1 MSSAIAVIDPYCLTP
16 YTLGSLEA
24 GVLSGAESIA
34 MRVAKAHGR
43 NFRFH
48 FYQNGRTDIDRDVC
62 GFYRPLGSLKADDLA
77 GVQAIA
83 VVSSWKSALK
93 ARKLNAHAPIF
104 LRLHSNPGRHN
115 RRMGEALADA
125 GIEIVCVSHAHA
137 RHVREFL
144 SAENERLPKI
154 TTIYNPVDDHLAP
167 DDTPRDVNR
176 LFFPGAPLRGISEV
190 LAKFELLRQQRP
202 ELKLDIAEDGNKI
215 WPDGAPPAG
224 VTFLGRLDHDEMID
238 RMRRSL
244 CVFYPQTRFFEPF
257 ALQLAEANAVGTP
270 VLADEGLAVNMEILG
285 GESQC
290 VDTGDIDAIV
300 NRLDAWRAALPKVSA
315 APHYRISHVAELWRQ
330 KLTGVLQPPLGGA
343 NAAPDAAAAAPVFR

>member
-24 GVLSGAESIA
+24 GALSGAESIA

-48 FYQNGRTDIDRDVC
+48 FYQNGRIDIDRDAC
-62 GFYRPLGSLKADDLA
+62 GFYRPLGSLKADDLG

-83 VVSSWKSALK
+83 VISSWKSALK

-125 GIEIVCVSHAHA
+125 DIEIVCVSHAHA
-137 RHVREFL
+137 RHVSEFL
-144 SAENERLPKI
+144 SAENDRLPKI
-154 TTIYNPVDDHLAP
+154 TTVYNPVDDHLAP
-167 DDTPRDVNR
+167 DNTRRDVNR

-190 LAKFELLRQQRP
+190 LAKFELVRQQRP

-215 WPDGAPPAG
+215 WPDGAPPVG
-224 VTFLGRLDHDEMID
+224 VTFLGRLDHGEMID

-257 ALQLAEANAVGTP
+257 GLPLAEANAVGTP
-270 VLADEGLAVNMEILG
+270 VLADEGLAVNHEILG
-285 GESQC
+285 GDGQC
-290 VDTGDIDAIV
+290 VDTGDIAAIV
-300 NRLDAWRAALPKVSA
+300 SRLDAWRETPPKVTA
-315 APHYRISHVAELWRQ
+315 APHYRISHIAELWRQ
-330 KLTGVLQPPLGGA
+330 KLTGSLQSPQGG
-343 NAAPDAAAAAPVFR
+343 PVPMDAAAAAPASR